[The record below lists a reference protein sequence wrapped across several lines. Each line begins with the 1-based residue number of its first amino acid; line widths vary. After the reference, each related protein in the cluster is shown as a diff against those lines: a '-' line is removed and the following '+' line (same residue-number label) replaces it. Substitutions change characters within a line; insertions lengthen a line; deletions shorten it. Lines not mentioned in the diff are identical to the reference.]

1 MEALGVRCASLRS
14 RASLGAGAAIAA
26 LAALERDR
34 DRFASPVADH
44 EAAQI
49 PASIP
54 TAPSGL
60 VACCGGCAVSHPVCL
75 FHIWLASATSFLPF
89 PNGRKPKSARQR
101 YRFGALHSPCTES

>member
-44 EAAQI
+44 AAAQI

-60 VACCGGCAVSHPVCL
+60 VAWCGGCAVSHPVCL
-75 FHIWLASATSFLPF
+75 FVIWAGVAAQLPPLPEREENAVGPSA
-89 PNGRKPKSARQR
+89 
-101 YRFGALHSPCTES
+101 

>member
-14 RASLGAGAAIAA
+14 RAPLGAGAAIVA

-44 EAAQI
+44 AAAQI

-60 VACCGGCAVSHPVCL
+60 VPWCGGCALSHPVCL
-75 FHIWLASATSFLPF
+75 FIIWLACPPTFLPF
-89 PNGRKPKSARQR
+89 PNGRRTQSARQR
-101 YRFGALHSPCTES
+101 CRFGAIPSAWPPS